1 MEGLGLERGPAHMV
15 DRKNVFE
22 EVMMLYSED
31 AEKVLSEYPLSIRFK
46 GEMGVD
52 LGGVTRDMFSAFF
65 SSAYIR
71 MFDGT
76 STLFPASHAGVDI
89 SNFRTFGT
97 VISHAYLVGGVLPD
111 RIAFP
116 CLAAALLGPEIDI
129 GPKILEEAFVSCLSS
144 HEADVLRAAISYNG
158 IKFPDDTLSEL
169 LQILG
174 SYGCRSSPKP
184 QNIKVL
190 MVQAAKYMF
199 IVRPAAA
206 VNQLNMGIP
215 DLHRSFWATMEV
227 SKLFK
232 VYKCMSVSTA
242 KVLSLLQEP
251 QMDTPRKE
259 EVWLYLRRFIG
270 NMTNDE
276 LRTFLRFVTGSFV
289 INVSLITTSFN
300 NLDGLARRPIAHTC
314 TGSLELSSTY
324 NTFLEFESE
333 FRAVLA
339 DPYFSW
345 RMDAI

>member
-1 MEGLGLERGPAHMV
+1 
-15 DRKNVFE
+15 
-22 EVMMLYSED
+22 
-31 AEKVLSEYPLSIRFK
+31 
-46 GEMGVD
+46 MGVD

-65 SSAYIR
+65 STAYIK

-89 SNFRTFGT
+89 SKFRTLGT
-97 VISHAYLVGGVLPD
+97 VMSHAYLVGGVLPD
-111 RIAFP
+111 RVAFP
-116 CLAAALLGPEIDI
+116 CLAAALLGPQIDI
-129 GPKILEEAFVSCLSS
+129 DPKILEEAFVSCLST
-144 HEADVLRAAISYNG
+144 HEANILRAAIRHNG
-158 IKFPDDTLSEL
+158 VKFPDDTLSEL

-174 SYGCRSSPKP
+174 SYGCRSSPNP
-184 QNIKVL
+184 QNIRVL

-199 IVRPAAA
+199 LVRPAAA
-206 VNQLNMGIP
+206 VNQLNTGIP
-215 DLHRSFWATMEV
+215 DLHRSFWGKIEV
-227 SKLFK
+227 GHLFK

-251 QMDTPRKE
+251 QMDIPSKE
-259 EVWLYLRRFIG
+259 EVWLYLQRFIG

-276 LRTFLRFVTGSFV
+276 LRTLLRFVTGSFV
-289 INVSLITTSFN
+289 ISVSAIAVSFN

-314 TGSLELSSTY
+314 TGTLELSTTY

-339 DPYFSW
+339 EPYFSW